1 MSCENQELLNRPGKG
16 LSMLAGSM
24 IHGALALQRLDYY
37 DLDGDATKIGE
48 FDLDGW
54 VFAASDSEDD
64 EDAAPAE
71 AVSVIAKSREEFK
84 ELTQGGLT
92 YKPDGGTIGVHLGNS
107 IWRAGRAT
115 GPVYGRSWGTASGR
129 TPMQALIRVLIL
141 MWTDHVAKAT
151 DDNLA
156 AKVLSRL
163 SKLWEANPGKP

>member
-37 DLDGDATKIGE
+37 DLDEDATKIGE

-71 AVSVIAKSREEFK
+71 GVSGLRSRGKSLRSLHRE
-84 ELTQGGLT
+84 
-92 YKPDGGTIGVHLGNS
+92 
-107 IWRAGRAT
+107 A
-115 GPVYGRSWGTASGR
+115 
-129 TPMQALIRVLIL
+129 
-141 MWTDHVAKAT
+141 
-151 DDNLA
+151 
-156 AKVLSRL
+156 
-163 SKLWEANPGKP
+163 